1 MFKIILSVVNVV
13 IKLFFWK
20 VFIKIRNFL
29 IKLLVFGKF
38 ILVKVK
44 NKKIVEN
51 IGMVLIK
58 FL

>member
-20 VFIKIRNFL
+20 VFIKMRNFL
-29 IKLLVFGKF
+29 IKLLVLGEF
-38 ILVKVK
+38 ILVKVEE
-44 NKKIVEN
+44 KKMVGRF
-51 IGMVLIK
+51 GMVFIE

>member
-20 VFIKIRNFL
+20 VFIKMRNFL
-29 IKLLVFGKF
+29 IKLLVLGEF
-38 ILVKVK
+38 ILVKVEE
-44 NKKIVEN
+44 KKMVERF
-51 IGMVLIK
+51 GMVFIE